1 MICNWPVT
9 CYERAA
15 EYQLVRLQLS
25 LWLSATLSPRKGAS
39 WLPGYFAIQ
48 SAMSPISCS
57 LVARIFYHPVG
68 HVTHIVFIGC
78 QDILPSS
85 KPYHPYRARWLKVG
99 TMFLD
104 LKNHLV
110 DEARVAPLLK
120 HLGCFRHSW
129 TGEPWSM
136 WMLSYIFVANS
147 IFGQFY
153 KGGLFSLMAQRLVGI
168 SQYGEYRGL

>member
-1 MICNWPVT
+1 MFV
-9 CYERAA
+9 
-15 EYQLVRLQLS
+15 
-25 LWLSATLSPRKGAS
+25 
-39 WLPGYFAIQ
+39 
-48 SAMSPISCS
+48 
-57 LVARIFYHPVG
+57 
-68 HVTHIVFIGC
+68 GC

-110 DEARVAPLLK
+110 DEARVPSLLK
-120 HLGCFRHSW
+120 HLGCLGHSW

-168 SQYGEYRGL
+168 SQYGEDRGL